1 MSRLLIVDDSIDLLE
16 AMKFFLERKGYTVMT
31 ISNNQNIYK
40 VVGEFNPDLIL
51 LDVFIHGKDSRA
63 LCKELRKH
71 IETKY
76 LCIMLFSSSPT
87 ALENHAEHGADG
99 IIVKPFGLV
108 NLVERIEAIL
118 DGCKDNVVR

>member
-1 MSRLLIVDDSIDLLE
+1 MSRLLIVDDSVDLLE

-31 ISNNQNIYK
+31 ISNNQNIYQ
-40 VVGEFNPDLIL
+40 VVNEFNPDLIL
-51 LDVFIHGKDSRA
+51 LDVFIHGKDSRV
-63 LCKELRKH
+63 LCKELRRH

-87 ALENHAEHGADG
+87 ALENHSEHGADG

-118 DGCKDNVVR
+118 DGCKDNVVQ